1 MARLKRSVK
10 DMGKIAGAIV
20 DQTIGDIDFS
30 LRITRADF
38 RQRWAAVQAALK
50 AKGYDLGYACGS
62 ELDRTDVAWLT
73 GFYDPIVERYAV
85 IVPAEGKP
93 ILLAGCEGNHVI
105 QQSAEISG
113 ADTTVLREFGLSDEE
128 YVHVKCDTFK
138 DVVKGL
144 KVGRNARVAIFS
156 VGEFLPHD
164 QHQMLV
170 ETFGKPNVRFECEML
185 QHIKYVKSLK
195 ELRVMQ
201 EANKVTD
208 AAFRAMLAVTA
219 PGATE
224 TQVAGVGDFVM
235 KALGAHRSGFPT
247 IVTSGS
253 RQYSV
258 IGPAAD
264 KVIEKGDIVSLGLS
278 PTWHGYHGIVRRT
291 VRAGE
296 DFTAR
301 QREFVEAVEGL
312 HNTVWHALEAAAA
325 KNLPANTV
333 DAVGKAYLARTRLQN
348 LKGEWVRLK
357 EPYSYVH
364 NAGCSEAQEGF
375 GAITSKSTDP
385 LGERLSLM
393 IDCAL
398 IGFIKHGTPLFPC
411 VYAVVENS
419 IWRNGKACG
428 MYNTI
433 PINAQELVGNEK
445 PITQKNRNPFYR
457 ELK

>member
-1 MARLKRSVK
+1 MARSGLSVAE
-10 DMGKIAGAIV
+10 MGRIAGRIA
-20 DQTIGDIDFS
+20 DQTIGGIDFS

-38 RQRWAAVQAALK
+38 RQRWEAVQAALR

-62 ELDRTDVAWLT
+62 ELDRSDVAWLT

-105 QQSAEISG
+105 QESAQNSG

-128 YVHVKCDTFK
+128 YVNIKCDTFK
-138 DVVKGL
+138 DVVKRL
-144 KVGRNARVAIFS
+144 KIGRTPRVAVFS

-164 QHQMLV
+164 QHEMLTD
-170 ETFGKPNVRFECEML
+170 TFGKRNVRFECEML
-185 QHIKYVKSLK
+185 QRIKYVKSRK
-195 ELRVMQ
+195 ELRIMQ

-208 AAFRAMLAVTA
+208 AAFRAMLAVTV
-219 PGATE
+219 PGVTE
-224 TQVAGVGDFVM
+224 VQVAGVGDFVM

-247 IVTSGS
+247 IVTSGR

-264 KVIEKGDIVSLGLS
+264 KVIERGDVVSLGLS
-278 PTWHGYHGIVRRT
+278 PTWRGYHGIVRRT

-296 DFTAR
+296 DFTAG
-301 QREFVEAVEGL
+301 QRAFVEAVEGL
-312 HNTVWHALEAAAA
+312 HNTVWYALEKAAA

-333 DAVGKAYLARTRLQN
+333 DAAGKAYLAKTKLKN
-348 LKGEWVRLK
+348 LRGEWVRLK

-375 GAITSKSTDP
+375 GAITSKSAAP

-398 IGFIKHGTPLFPC
+398 IGFMKHGRPLFPC

-419 IWRNGKACG
+419 VWRDGKSCG
-428 MYNTI
+428 MYNRI

-445 PITQKNRNPFYR
+445 PITLKNRNPFYR
-457 ELK
+457 ALA